1 MDGKQGH
8 MMKPLSLAPVHK
20 SSVID
25 IESSMSSSE
34 NTMAM
39 VVSSK
44 GDVEHDTGDSETVR
58 ASKVCLINIYLISL
72 HFCSSRKLLFLKTKH
87 MMAM

>member
-8 MMKPLSLAPVHK
+8 MMKPLALTPVLK
-20 SSVID
+20 TPVID

-44 GDVEHDTGDSETVR
+44 GDILLQDTGDSESGR
-58 ASKVCLINIYLISL
+58 ASKVCPNQHMIA
-72 HFCSSRKLLFLKTKH
+72 CS
-87 MMAM
+87 